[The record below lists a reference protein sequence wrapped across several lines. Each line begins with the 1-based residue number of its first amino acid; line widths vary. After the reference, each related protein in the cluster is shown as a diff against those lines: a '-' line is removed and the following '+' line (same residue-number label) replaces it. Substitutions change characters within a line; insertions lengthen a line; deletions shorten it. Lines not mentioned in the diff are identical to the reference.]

1 MEIVWYGLS
10 CFRMSERR
18 MATVVTDPYDKSFGL
33 PEPKLKADV
42 VTVSHDAPGHN
53 NVKAVKGKRR
63 VISGPGEFEIG
74 DVFIIGIPMA
84 PKKNKDKSARLNMIY
99 VYDYHGLTV
108 AHLGD
113 LAYVPSQSQI
123 EHLGAVDIAMVPV
136 GGGKALTP
144 SQAAEVISLIEPS
157 IVIPMHYKTDGVTLK
172 LGNVD
177 RFLSEMGITKQDPL
191 PELKVSKSNLSSETQ
206 VVLLT
211 APN

>member
-18 MATVVTDPYDKSFGL
+18 MATVVTDPYDKSLGL

-84 PKKNKDKSARLNMIY
+84 PKKNKEKNARLNMIF

-144 SQAAEVISLIEPS
+144 SQAAEIISLIEPS
-157 IVIPMHYKTDGVTLK
+157 IVIPMHYKTDSVKLK
-172 LGNVD
+172 LGKVD
-177 RFLSEMGITKQDPL
+177 RFLSEMGITKQEPL
-191 PELKVSKSNLSSETQ
+191 PELKVSKSSLSPETQ
-206 VVLLT
+206 VVLLDVRK
-211 APN
+211 